1 VRLNYARARSI
12 TTVVPLR
19 PLALLLATAAAI
31 AIAPA
36 ADATA
41 AVTAANWNKSE
52 QKTVLKA
59 GLMQRGSDGGFD
71 GDRPLSAG
79 QLQQALDTL
88 SAQDGGTAS
97 SAGSRPPT
105 VADFDRIVV
114 RQLGLTDVA
123 DQIQGTAR
131 SAGLR
136 PPARFGTEV
145 VARFLKL
152 RFNHPAGQDNLELY
166 PTDKITRAEAAHS
179 FAVILGWGGWETQNA
194 RNELGQFS
202 LPTYDAKQKKVL
214 RLAVSKIG
222 LPYVWGGESDGTSSV
237 VGLQAHGGYD
247 CSGFAWRVYKL
258 SGNPA
263 GKQLGGRTA
272 EAMSLEIPKSKRLGL
287 SQVKGADL
295 LFFGTP
301 VDHMGIALSNEWMIH
316 SSDQG
321 VYVTPLFE
329 DWRRASFRWAR
340 RVL

>member
-1 VRLNYARARSI
+1 MLKRDAAWSI
-12 TTVVPLR
+12 TGDVPRRLTTTLLTVA
-19 PLALLLATAAAI
+19 ALAI
-31 AIAPA
+31 AAPPA
-36 ADATA
+36 AHG
-41 AVTAANWNKSE
+41 AVTADNWNKTE
-52 QKTVLKA
+52 QKTVVKA
-59 GLMQRGSDGGFD
+59 GVMQKESDGAFHGE
-71 GDRPLSAG
+71 RALSAG
-79 QLQQALDTL
+79 ELQQALDALTT
-88 SAQDGGTAS
+88 QDGGTAT
-97 SAGSRPPT
+97 SAGSKPPT
-105 VADFDRIVV
+105 VADFDRIIVAE
-114 RQLGLTDVA
+114 LGLTDLA
-123 DQIQGTAR
+123 KQIQDTAKG
-131 SAGLR
+131 AGLK
-136 PPARFGTEV
+136 PPKRFGTEV

-152 RFNHPAGQDNLELY
+152 RFNHPAGQENLELY
-166 PTDKITRAEAAHS
+166 PTDEITRAEAAHS
-179 FAVILGWGGWETQNA
+179 FAVILGFNGWETQNV

-202 LPTYDAKQKKVL
+202 LPAYNDKQKRVL
-214 RLAVSKIG
+214 QLAVSKIG
-222 LPYVWGGESDGTSSV
+222 MPYIWGGESDGTSSV
-237 VGLQAHGGYD
+237 FGAQAHGGYD

-272 EAMSLEIPKSKRLGL
+272 EAMSNEIPKKSRLTL

>member
-1 VRLNYARARSI
+1 MLKQRAARSI
-12 TTVVPLR
+12 TRDVPSRLTTT
-19 PLALLLATAAAI
+19 LLTAVAI
-31 AIAPA
+31 AITAPTA
-36 ADATA
+36 AHA
-41 AVTAANWNKSE
+41 AVTADNWNKPE
-52 QKTVLKA
+52 QKTVVKA
-59 GLMQRGSDGGFD
+59 GVMQKESDGAFHGE
-71 GDRPLSAG
+71 RALSAG
-79 QLQQALDTL
+79 ELQQALDALTT
-88 SAQDGGTAS
+88 QDGGTAA
-97 SAGSRPPT
+97 SAGSKPPT

-114 RQLGLTDVA
+114 AELGLTDLA
-123 DQIQGTAR
+123 KQTATNR
-131 SAGLR
+131 QERRPEAAQALR
-136 PPARFGTEV
+136 HGSRRPLPQAP
-145 VARFLKL
+145 LQP
-152 RFNHPAGQDNLELY
+152 PAGQDNLELY
-166 PTDKITRAEAAHS
+166 PTDEITRAEAAHS
-179 FAVILGWGGWETQNA
+179 FAVILGFNGWETQNA

-202 LPTYDAKQKKVL
+202 LPTYNDKQKRVL
-214 RLAVSKIG
+214 QVAVSKIG
-222 LPYVWGGESDGTSSV
+222 MPYIWGGESDGTSSV
-237 VGLQAHGGYD
+237 FGAQAHGGYD

-272 EAMSLEIPKSKRLGL
+272 EAMSNEIPKSRRLTL